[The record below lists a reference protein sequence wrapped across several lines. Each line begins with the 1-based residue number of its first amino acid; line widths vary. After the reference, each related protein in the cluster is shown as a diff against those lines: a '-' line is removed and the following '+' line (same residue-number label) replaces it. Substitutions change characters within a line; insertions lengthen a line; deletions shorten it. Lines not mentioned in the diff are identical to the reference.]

1 MYLEIGDAYIWLGA
15 HRGRTP
21 GAGRGNWPG
30 SWNWVEVVGGGW
42 RWVEV
47 GGGRWRCADL
57 ISCNLLDRVVEVS
70 GNICI
75 CIFLIIFAKGW
86 KWLHHLQ
93 RVCLADDQVFKM
105 NMGIWNA
112 MDFKSCFLNWPQLW
126 SWQLFDLR
134 HQGDPWRWYWGGD
147 QGGFQGFWQ
156 RGTRLHTSAGPYRG
170 ALIKTKTTFSVMSL
184 GEVPPFLVWYSK
196 VMIVILL
203 MEFWSQNIRWG
214 VPQCRFCKSLEK
226 NFPQTN
232 ARYDCYN
239 KSCQV
244 APHAHVFYC
253 CEDPFVFKENLGR
266 NWWTKLT
273 SMVTAT

>member
-1 MYLEIGDAYIWLGA
+1 
-15 HRGRTP
+15 
-21 GAGRGNWPG
+21 
-30 SWNWVEVVGGGW
+30 
-42 RWVEV
+42 
-47 GGGRWRCADL
+47 
-57 ISCNLLDRVVEVS
+57 
-70 GNICI
+70 
-75 CIFLIIFAKGW
+75 
-86 KWLHHLQ
+86 
-93 RVCLADDQVFKM
+93 M